1 MQKNNFFNKLFFPL
15 GMISLL
21 VLNGCGE
28 TTSERKKI
36 TQIDFLQELN
46 DLSKNPVQV
55 YDLKEVKSKHG
66 RFFDVWFSEIMDY
79 AKYARYPDSMI
90 ANMFNYWLQVNK
102 PVFSAVQKHYQKN
115 TDWQNS
121 FNNQWANLKT
131 ELSNVP
137 DPVVYGYFSQF
148 SNYNTFV
155 DTFDGKTLLGYS
167 KEMFMNDTF
176 ALYKAL
182 DVPSFY
188 MRYND
193 VNQIPTLLIWN
204 YLKSRFEAEHKI
216 NNMLSQAI
224 FEGKIWALLLSISD
238 RDNPQLDLGYTAE
251 EWAMMERDQGQM
263 WRLVLNQKALYST
276 DFNLYRRYF
285 VYGDQTFGA
294 GIPPDCPP
302 LIGNFMGYK
311 IVTKYIEETDCSWDE
326 LFKTTDANKIL
337 RLSGYNPIK

>member
-1 MQKNNFFNKLFFPL
+1 MQKNNILNKVFFVIGFAALV
-15 GMISLL
+15 

-28 TTSERKKI
+28 PGVESKQIK
-36 TQIDFLQELN
+36 QIDFVDELN
-46 DLSKNPVQV
+46 ELSKNPLQV
-55 YDLKEVKSKHG
+55 SDLKMVKSKHG

-79 AKYARYPDSMI
+79 SKYSRYPDSMI
-90 ANMFNYWLQVNK
+90 ANMFNYWLQVNR
-102 PVFSAVQKHYQKN
+102 PVFAAVQKHYSVN
-115 TDWQNS
+115 TDWKNS
-121 FNNQWANLKT
+121 LDYQWSKLQS

-137 DPVVYGYFSQF
+137 DPVLYGYFSQF

-155 DTFDGKTLLGYS
+155 DTFKGKTLLGYS

-193 VNQIPTLLIWN
+193 PNQIPTLLIWN

-216 NNMLSQAI
+216 NNMLSQAV
-224 FEGKIWALLLSISD
+224 FEGKIWALLMHISD
-238 RDNPQLDLGYTAE
+238 RDAPNLDLGYTAD

-263 WRLVLNQKALYST
+263 WRLILDQKALYST

-294 GIPPDCPP
+294 GIPQGCPP
-302 LIGNFMGYK
+302 LIGNFVGYK
-311 IVTKYIEETDCSWDE
+311 IVSKYIDETGCSWDE
-326 LFKTTDANKIL
+326 LFKTTDATKIL